1 MHSFG
6 QPGTAVGGYIEFFT
20 GQSTDGSGDVVLTLS
35 RTPTNDASCFVVCNN
50 SLRVARFQSRSGA
63 ALTVRVRKMAY
74 DRATLGSDTVTGQPA
89 GVTLRTSTAGVT
101 TSAAQSAGINPT
113 AGVGGTSA
121 DDATHTHTFN
131 ELWQH
136 THTVTQTE
144 TSQPVAASESSLNFV
159 VIYR

>member
-1 MHSFG
+1 MQFG
-6 QPGTAVGGYIEFFT
+6 QPGVSTGGYMEFFT

-35 RTPTNDASCFVVCNN
+35 RTPTNDASCFVVINN
-50 SLRVARFQSRSGA
+50 SRRLARFQSRAGA
-63 ALTVRVRKMAY
+63 ALTVRVTKARY
-74 DRATLGSDTVTGQPA
+74 DKATLGADTATGQPA
-89 GVTLRTSTAGVT
+89 GVTLRTSTAGIT
-101 TSAAQSAGINPT
+101 TSAAQSVGLNPT
-113 AGVGGTSA
+113 TGVGGLSA

-144 TSQPVAASESSLNFV
+144 TDQPVAASESSLNFV